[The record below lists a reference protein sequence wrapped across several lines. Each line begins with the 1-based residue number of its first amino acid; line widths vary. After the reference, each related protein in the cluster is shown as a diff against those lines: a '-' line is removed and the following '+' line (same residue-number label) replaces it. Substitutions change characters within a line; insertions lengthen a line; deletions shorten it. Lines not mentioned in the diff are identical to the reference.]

1 MTAKSVINRMIASG
15 TLTREDPSDV
25 HDMLDALEAE
35 SGPVFGSAYRE
46 FFLRSA
52 LEDDNGAP
60 LVSDASSVASF
71 RRRIRAVSRVTGR
84 PEEEVMSAY
93 AARDNGDRS
102 ASDALEFMYYT
113 R

>member
-1 MTAKSVINRMIASG
+1 MTARSTINRMIASG

-25 HDMLDALEAE
+25 LDALDVVEAE
-35 SGPVFGSAYRE
+35 DGPVFGSAYRE
-46 FFLRSA
+46 FFMRSA

-60 LVSDASSVASF
+60 LVFDASSDASF

-84 PEEEVMSAY
+84 PEAEVMSAY

>member
-25 HDMLDALEAE
+25 HDMLDILEAE
-35 SGPVFGSAYRE
+35 SGTVFGSAYRE

-60 LVSDASSVASF
+60 LVSASSVASF

-84 PEEEVMSAY
+84 PEAEVMSAY
-93 AARDNGDRS
+93 AARDNGDHS